1 MASAA
6 ECIQFALGVYAAS
19 EKNTIGVPEGWS
31 LIDWQPDRWTG
42 FSAGVFKNNATNEI
56 VISFTGTNDFLDKI
70 NWTTGLGLQCHKYS
84 TQWPITGDV
93 RLPFRQPR

>member
-31 LIDWQPDRWTG
+31 
-42 FSAGVFKNNATNEI
+42 FK
-56 VISFTGTNDFLDKI
+56 GGK
-70 NWTTGLGLQCHKYS
+70 
-84 TQWPITGDV
+84 
-93 RLPFRQPR
+93 